1 MAQTRKHTPSALRT
15 DSKALWQALYY
26 FNLYR
31 LVLATGFSALAL
43 GRAEIVNLGER
54 SPWLFLSASIAM
66 LVVSVGNTYTIT
78 QGRPAF
84 HIQAYIQ
91 FTFDVVFITVLAH
104 ASGGISSGLSL
115 LLIVSVAASGV
126 VLTGRMAIVFAA
138 AATLITLA
146 DHGISLSLYA
156 DTSGSFT
163 QFGFL
168 GIGLFSTGIL
178 LSFVSDRIRRAQ
190 ALADRRAAEMLDLAK
205 LNELIVAR
213 LQTGILVTDKTGQV
227 RLFNL
232 AIKDLLGVD
241 IQSMTQPFTLETISV
256 ELSEAFEKWK
266 RTPHLE
272 PQPLQLREHG
282 PNALLRFVRVTE
294 REGGITAIFLEDMS
308 QTERQAQQL
317 KLAALGRLTAAIAHE
332 IRNPLSAISHASQLI
347 NESPQ
352 LKEQDRQLT
361 RIINDNTD
369 RLDQII
375 KAILQLGRPRSSN
388 PVLLHLN
395 SWLHEFRTSFVQTQ
409 DLPQESVT
417 LENVDIEVCM
427 DPDQLHQVLVN
438 LCQNAIRYSPPYTG
452 HPVLVLEGGWNDELS
467 VPYLDVVDRGSGVP
481 TELQDKIFEPFFT
494 AAKGRGTGLGL
505 YLSRALCENN
515 YGRLD
520 YIPMEQPGSR
530 FRIQFAPNEM
540 CRQST

>member
-1 MAQTRKHTPSALRT
+1 MVLAAKNTESASQA

-43 GRAEIVNLGER
+43 GRAEIVNLGEY
-54 SPWLFLSASIAM
+54 SPGLFLSASLAM
-66 LVVSVGNTYTIT
+66 LIVSAVNTYTIT
-78 QGRPAF
+78 QGKPAF
-84 HIQAYIQ
+84 RIQAYIQ
-91 FTFDVVFITVLAH
+91 FSLDIVLVILLAH
-104 ASGGISSGLSL
+104 ASGGINSGLSL

-126 VLTGRMAIVFAA
+126 VLPGRMAIFFAA
-138 AATLITLA
+138 VATLVSLA
-146 DHGISLSLYA
+146 DHGVSLTLYA
-156 DTSGSFT
+156 DTSSSFT
-163 QFGFL
+163 QLGVL

-178 LSFVSDRIRRAQ
+178 LSFVSDRIRRTQ
-190 ALADRRAAEMLDLAK
+190 ALADRRAAEVIDLAK

-213 LQTGILVTDKTGQV
+213 LQTGILVTDKTGHV
-227 RLFNL
+227 HLFNL
-232 AIKDLLGVD
+232 ASKDLLGID
-241 IQSMTQPFTLETISV
+241 MQSISERLTLENASP
-256 ELSEAFEKWK
+256 ELAAAFAGWK
-266 RTPHLE
+266 HASHMD
-272 PQPLQLREHG
+272 PQPLRLHEHG
-282 PNALLRFVRVTE
+282 PNVLPRFVHVTD

-332 IRNPLSAISHASQLI
+332 IRNPLGAISHASQLI

-388 PVLLHLN
+388 PVSLHLEK
-395 SWLHEFRTSFVQTQ
+395 WLQEFRAGFVQTQ
-409 DLPQESVT
+409 NLPPEAIALEHVDFES
-417 LENVDIEVCM
+417 CM

-438 LCQNAIRYSPPYTG
+438 LCQNAIRHSPPYTG
-452 HPVLVLEGGWNDELS
+452 HPVVTLEGGWNRELS

-481 TELQDKIFEPFFT
+481 EEFQDKIFEPFFT
-494 AAKGRGTGLGL
+494 AAKKRGTGLGL

-520 YIPMEQPGSR
+520 YVPMEQPGSR
-530 FRIQFAPNEM
+530 FRIQFAPHEM
-540 CRQST
+540 CNRAT

>member
-1 MAQTRKHTPSALRT
+1 MVQIRNNTPSTLQT

-54 SPWLFLSASIAM
+54 SPGLFLSASIAM
-66 LVVSVGNTYTIT
+66 LIVSVVNTYTIT
-78 QGRPAF
+78 QGNPPFR
-84 HIQAYIQ
+84 IQAYIQ
-91 FTFDVVFITVLAH
+91 FSLDIVLVTLLAH

-126 VLTGRMAIVFAA
+126 VLTGRMAIFFAA
-138 AATLITLA
+138 VATLISLA
-146 DHGISLSLYA
+146 DHGVSLTLYA
-156 DTSGSFT
+156 GPSGSFT
-163 QFGFL
+163 QLGFL

-178 LSFVSDRIRRAQ
+178 LSFVSDRIRRTQ
-190 ALADRRAAEMLDLAK
+190 ALADRRAAEVVDLAK

-213 LQTGILVTDKTGQV
+213 LQTGILVTDKTGHV

-241 IQSMTQPFTLETISV
+241 IRSVTHPLTLETISP
-256 ELSEAFEKWK
+256 ELAAAFDEW
-266 RTPHLE
+266 RWIPHVQTE
-272 PQPLQLREHG
+272 PLRLRENG
-282 PNALLRFVRVTE
+282 PNVLPRFVRVTE

-332 IRNPLSAISHASQLI
+332 IRNPLGAISHASQLI

-361 RIINDNTD
+361 RIISDNTD

-388 PVLLHLN
+388 PVLLHFEK
-395 SWLHEFRTSFVQTQ
+395 WLQEFRTGFVQTQ
-409 DLPQESVT
+409 NLSPESIVFK
-417 LENVDIEVCM
+417 NIDFKGCM

-438 LCQNAIRYSPPYTG
+438 LCQNGIRHSPPYTG
-452 HPVLVLEGGWNDELS
+452 QPVLILEGGWNAELS

-481 TELQDKIFEPFFT
+481 EELQDKIFEPFFT
-494 AAKGRGTGLGL
+494 AAEKRGTGLGL

-520 YIPMEQPGSR
+520 YIPMDQPGSR
-530 FRIQFAPNEM
+530 FRIQFAPNDM
-540 CRQST
+540 CNQST

>member
-1 MAQTRKHTPSALRT
+1 MVQTQKNTPSALQT
-15 DSKALWQALYY
+15 DAKALWQALYY

-54 SPWLFLSASIAM
+54 SPGLFLSASIAM
-66 LVVSVGNTYTIT
+66 LIVSVVNTYTIT
-78 QGRPAF
+78 QGTPAF
-84 HIQAYIQ
+84 RIQAYIQ
-91 FTFDVVFITVLAH
+91 FCLDIVLVTLLAH

-126 VLTGRMAIVFAA
+126 VLPGRMAIFFAA
-138 AATLITLA
+138 VATLISLA
-146 DHGISLSLYA
+146 DHGVSLTLYA
-156 DTSGSFT
+156 GTSGSFT
-163 QFGFL
+163 QLGFL

-178 LSFVSDRIRRAQ
+178 LSFVSDRIRRTQ
-190 ALADRRAAEMLDLAK
+190 ALADRRAAEVVDLAK
-205 LNELIVAR
+205 LNELIIAR
-213 LQTGILVTDKTGQV
+213 LQTGILVTDKTGHV
-227 RLFNL
+227 RLSNL
-232 AIKDLLGVD
+232 AIKDLLGAR
-241 IQSMTQPFTLETISV
+241 IQSMTQPFTLETISP
-256 ELSEAFEKWK
+256 ELAEAFETSKSA
-266 RTPHLE
+266 PHVE
-272 PQPLQLREHG
+272 PQPLRLREHG
-282 PNALLRFVRVTE
+282 PNVLPRFVRVAE

-361 RIINDNTD
+361 RIINDNTN
-369 RLDQII
+369 RLDRII

-388 PVLLHLN
+388 PVLLHLEK
-395 SWLHEFRTSFVQTQ
+395 WLQEFRTGFVQTQ
-409 DLPQESVT
+409 NLPPESIAFQ
-417 LENVDIEVCM
+417 NVDLKACM

-452 HPVLVLEGGWNDELS
+452 QPIVVLEGGWNDELS

-481 TELQDKIFEPFFT
+481 AELEDKIFEPFFT
-494 AAKGRGTGLGL
+494 AAKRRGTGLGL

-515 YGRLD
+515 YGRLE
-520 YIPMEQPGSR
+520 YIPMEPPGSR

-540 CRQST
+540 CNQAT